1 MIATMKNDQ
10 DARYSVVELCL
21 ALGVSRSGFYDHE
34 QKPRCERRRQDGVL
48 AQKIS
53 LLFLAGRRTYGS
65 RRIQKGLRREGI
77 ECGKKRIVRLMR
89 DQELEVIQK
98 RAFRPKTTQ
107 SCHDQ
112 PIAPNRLKALPEP
125 PKRPNEVWC
134 ADITYIPSQ
143 QDGWLYLAGELDL
156 CSRRLVGWKLGTSL
170 AAPLVTDAFER
181 AVKNWSNLPMLH
193 HSDRG
198 VQYASSDFRQL
209 LDSYEVEP
217 SMSRKGNCY
226 DNAVMESFWATLK
239 SECFHDQIP
248 LNRDHAQALLF
259 DYIETFYNPKRL
271 HSSLGYLSPLE
282 FEKQFFTEKLA
293 VTPLVTSSVDQGSKR
308 NKWGVARRVAP
319 FMPDCDL
326 ERSESLWNETQQQ
339 A

>member
-1 MIATMKNDQ
+1 
-10 DARYSVVELCL
+10 
-21 ALGVSRSGFYDHE
+21 
-34 QKPRCERRRQDGVL
+34 
-48 AQKIS
+48 
-53 LLFLAGRRTYGS
+53 
-65 RRIQKGLRREGI
+65 
-77 ECGKKRIVRLMR
+77 
-89 DQELEVIQK
+89 
-98 RAFRPKTTQ
+98 
-107 SCHDQ
+107 
-112 PIAPNRLKALPEP
+112 
-125 PKRPNEVWC
+125 
-134 ADITYIPSQ
+134 
-143 QDGWLYLAGELDL
+143 
-156 CSRRLVGWKLGTSL
+156 
-170 AAPLVTDAFER
+170 
-181 AVKNWSNLPMLH
+181 
-193 HSDRG
+193 
-198 VQYASSDFRQL
+198 
-209 LDSYEVEP
+209 
-217 SMSRKGNCY
+217 MSRKGNCY